1 MDMLM
6 NITPSPIWITS
17 RDQMPDLVAALAAA
31 PWVALDTES
40 NSMFVYQERICL
52 LQVNAGERYFL
63 IDPLAID
70 PEGARTESFA
80 LLKPLLE
87 DPGRIL
93 YLHGAEYDVGVLK
106 RCYGISL
113 SGVWD
118 SQQAASLLGYE
129 RTGYGALVE
138 KLCGVKLAK
147 DHSQYDWGTRPLDPL
162 AERYAID
169 DVVYLPRICELLRE
183 QVQAADLADE
193 VAIANRAVE
202 ETRWTGGF
210 DPAGLWR
217 IKGVRDIHERDLGLL
232 YALYVWR
239 EDLAQAANRP
249 PGRLINNELL
259 LALVRKAPTQYSLLK
274 QMGVKGWLVSEH
286 GEALMAVIREAQSN
300 PPDLPPRPDRR
311 DVSREEDER
320 ERRLKDWRRA
330 EAERRTVEEHRA
342 VPLQVI
348 LPARSLEYLKRQ
360 GVCDLG
366 SVPQLGAKRIA
377 RYGEKLLELC
387 Q

>member
-1 MDMLM
+1 M
-6 NITPSPIWITS
+6 NTQVSPLWLTS
-17 RDQMPDLVAALAAA
+17 RDQLPDLASAIAAA

-52 LQVNAGERYFL
+52 LQVNVGERFYL

-70 PEGARTESFA
+70 PEGPRTESFA

-87 DPGRIL
+87 DPRRTL
-93 YLHGAEYDVGVLK
+93 YLHGGEYDVGVLK
-106 RCYGISL
+106 RCYGIAL
-113 SGVWD
+113 AGVWD

-129 RTGYGALVE
+129 KTGYGALVE
-138 KLCGVKLAK
+138 KLCDVKLAK

-183 QVQAADLADE
+183 QVQTADLTDE

-202 ETRWTGGF
+202 ETRWSGGF
-210 DPAGLWR
+210 DPAGVWR
-217 IKGVRDIHERDLGLL
+217 IKGVRDIPTRDLGLL
-232 YALYVWR
+232 YALYLWR
-239 EDLAQAANRP
+239 DNLAKAANKP
-249 PGRLINNELL
+249 PGRMINNELL
-259 LALVRKAPTQYSLLK
+259 LALVRKAPTQSLQLK
-274 QMGVKGWLVSEH
+274 QMGVKGWLVSEY
-286 GEALMAVIREAQSN
+286 GEALTAVIREAQSS
-300 PPDLPPRPDRR
+300 PPDLPLRPDRR
-311 DVSREEDER
+311 DVSSQEEDR

-330 EAERRTVEEHRA
+330 EAERRTQDEHRS

-348 LPARSLEYLKRQ
+348 LPARALEYLKRQ
-360 GVCDLG
+360 GVCDLAT
-366 SVPQLGAKRIA
+366 VPQLGAKRIA